1 MENDSVFSKEIA
13 IQKRIQQ
20 AFETIGED
28 EGTSHDIGFHMTDWL
43 SDVKDLLDV
52 FSTIES
58 LSDEQIRGF
67 VYKFLAHVPNHL
79 NAAMKLS
86 GVGKVEDVFE
96 VGILDDDDD
105 LKD

>member
-1 MENDSVFSKEIA
+1 MESDSVFSKEIA
-13 IQKRIQQ
+13 IQKRIQK
-20 AFETIGED
+20 AFETAGED
-28 EGTSHDIGFHMTDWL
+28 PRVSQDIAFHMTDWL

-58 LSDEQIRGF
+58 LSDKQIRGF

-86 GVGKVEDVFE
+86 GIGKVEDVFE
-96 VGILDDDDD
+96 VGILEDDDD
-105 LKD
+105 